1 MEITEHSTPFGD
13 VLARY
18 RKAAGLT
25 QEELAERARLSRN
38 AISALERGSR
48 QSPRR
53 DTVVLLAAALELADE
68 ERSQLL
74 VAARR
79 HRQLTDVTPPPSP
92 VELVGDRPVSSPL
105 QLPPSNLP
113 HPPTPLIG
121 REQEVSQA
129 TALLARDEVR
139 LLTLTGVG
147 GVGKTRLAIEVS
159 SLLRTAFSSG
169 VFFVSLAA
177 VTEAELVAGAVAAIL
192 GVREQA
198 NVPFSSTLGAFLAER
213 NALLVL
219 DNFEQVLV
227 AAPLLSELLAACPQL
242 KILVTSRARLQLR
255 GEQVFP
261 VPLLAVPKEWSPRR
275 GGGITELAKVSS
287 VALFI
292 QRAQAAQHDFRL
304 TSENAAT
311 IAAICQ
317 RLEGVPLALE
327 LAAPWVSLLPPA
339 ALLARL
345 DGPLALL
352 VGDGYDLPERQQT
365 LRGTIQWSY
374 DLLSEEEQALF
385 RRLTVFAEGC
395 SLEAVESVAS
405 EFAGSLLRL
414 LRTLVQKNMVTADLW
429 ALSPRVALLET
440 LREYGLEQ
448 LKERGEEAAT
458 SLAHA
463 WYYLRLAEQAESEL
477 RGPKQEAWLAR
488 LELEH
493 ANLRSALHWTL
504 MAHEGELALRLGA
517 ALWRFWYL
525 HAYFGEGRRW
535 LEHVLA
541 DAEGEGPLPADDPL
555 ATSQARSRPRA
566 SVLAGAGIL
575 ACLQGDYLRAAM
587 LLDRSIEI
595 ARRLDDRWLL
605 AATLNDRGHVA
616 HDQGDDRRAT
626 ELFEEG
632 LALYRSLDDSWGIAV
647 LLGNLGSIFQE
658 QGRYGRAV
666 GMYAE
671 SLTLFRQVGD
681 RSYVAS
687 ANIIL
692 GMLLG
697 LQGSYQ
703 RATALCREGLELY
716 RDIDDPY
723 GEAESLQSLG
733 ILTYWQGGKSRQAKV
748 LLEASLR
755 PFRRQGDAL
764 NIGVSLE
771 GLGNIACASGSVK
784 DARVLLEESL
794 AIFRRIGSRRGVAG
808 VLASLGDLECA
819 ERELAQAAQYYEES
833 LAVYHSLGASPG
845 IARCLEG
852 LATIAEAQQ
861 HLVFA
866 AQLLGAA
873 DHLRDTLGVPRH
885 PVERSRQCELLD
897 QLRTKLGQARFES
910 ERRTGADDL
919 LGQVMLTGVVSAEE
933 QPDAAA
939 PAGSRPPAKE
949 GAPMYPDDLT
959 AREVEVLRL
968 LAQGW
973 SDAQIA
979 QQLVISPRTVNRHT
993 TSIYSKIGVSSRS
1006 AATRYAMDHQLA

>member
-48 QSPRR
+48 HSPRR

-68 ERSQLL
+68 ERSQLF

-79 HRQLTDVTPPPSP
+79 HRQFAGVTSPPP
-92 VELVGDRPVSSPL
+92 

-121 REQEVSQA
+121 REQEVSRA
-129 TALLARDEVR
+129 TELLARDEVR
-139 LLTLTGVG
+139 LLTLTGLG
-147 GVGKTRLAIEVS
+147 GVGKTRLALEVA
-159 SLLRTAFSSG
+159 SLLRSAFSG
-169 VFFVSLAA
+169 GIFFVSLAA
-177 VTEAELVAGAVAAIL
+177 ITEAEAVAEAVASVL

-198 NVPFSSTLGAFLAER
+198 NVPFSSTISDFLTER

-219 DNFEQVLV
+219 DNFEQVLA

-242 KILVTSRARLQLR
+242 KVLVTSREPLQVR
-255 GEQVFP
+255 GEQVFQ
-261 VPLLAVPKEWSPRR
+261 VPLLAVPKERSGWR
-275 GGGITELAKVSS
+275 GGGIAELAQVPS
-287 VALFI
+287 VGLFI

-339 ALLARL
+339 ALLTRL
-345 DGPLALL
+345 DRPLTVL
-352 VGDGYDLPERQQT
+352 VGDGFDLPERQQT
-365 LRGTIQWSY
+365 LRRTIQWSY

-414 LRTLVQKNMVTADLW
+414 LRTLVQKNLVMSDLW
-429 ALSPRVALLET
+429 ALSPRVAMLET

-463 WYYLRLAEQAESEL
+463 WYYLKLAEQAESEL

-504 MAHEGELALRLGA
+504 MQHQRELALGLGA

-525 HAYFGEGRRW
+525 HAYFSEGRRW
-535 LEHVLA
+535 LERVLVEAEA
-541 DAEGEGPLPADDPL
+541 DGPL
-555 ATSQARSRPRA
+555 ATSQACSRSLA
-566 SVLAGAGIL
+566 SLLAGAGIF
-575 ACLQGDYLRAAM
+575 ACLQGDYLRAAT

-605 AATLNDRGHVA
+605 AATLNDRGKVA
-616 HDQGDDRRAT
+616 HDQGDNRRAT

-647 LLGNLGSIFQE
+647 LLGNLGDIFQE
-658 QGRYGRAV
+658 RGLYGRAV

-671 SLTLFRQVGD
+671 SLTLYRQVGD
-681 RSYVAS
+681 RIYVAS
-687 ANIIL
+687 ASISL
-692 GMLLG
+692 GLLLG
-697 LQGSYQ
+697 LQGSY
-703 RATALCREGLELY
+703 RRGMALCREGLALY
-716 RDIDDPY
+716 RDIEDPW
-723 GEAESLQSLG
+723 GEAVSLQNLG
-733 ILTYWQGGKSRQAKV
+733 ILTFWQGGKSRQAKV
-748 LLEASLR
+748 LLEASLK

-771 GLGNIACASGSVK
+771 GLGNIASDGCLVK
-784 DARVLLEESL
+784 DARALLEESL
-794 AIFRRIGSRRGVAG
+794 AIFHRIGSRRGVAG
-808 VLASLGDLECA
+808 VLASLGDLGLA
-819 ERELAQAAQYYEES
+819 ERELAQAAHYYRES

-845 IARCLEG
+845 ISRCLVG
-852 LATIAEAQQ
+852 LAAIAEAEQQ
-861 HLVFA
+861 SVFA

-873 DHLRDTLGVPRH
+873 DHLRDTLGMPRH
-885 PVERSRQCELLD
+885 PVERPRQRELLD

-910 ERRTGADDL
+910 ARRTGVDDL
-919 LGQVMLTGVVSAEE
+919 LRQVMLTGVVSAEE

-939 PAGSRPPAKE
+939 PAGSRPPARE
-949 GAPMYPDDLT
+949 GAPTYPDDLT

-979 QQLVISPRTVNRHT
+979 QHLVISPRTVNRHT

-1006 AATRYAMDHQLA
+1006 AATRYAMEHQLA